1 MKKLIFFIVVNVF
14 ISTNL
19 FGTGYWTKVF
29 EKYDQFAIFFK
40 SIRCKDSENCIAVSN
55 RNDFPIF
62 YMSSDGGFSW
72 KEAYRDNKWSYYDSL
87 GNYFFYKPSQCA
99 EVSYLPSGKI
109 VVVGDTGTVWRSN
122 DNGTT
127 WDTFKIRSRTNPKFM
142 SDRYNISMYSDNF
155 GAISCPFDL
164 YITKDGW
171 NSYQKVEFN
180 LPDSIKPLVFLD
192 VYCPDDGFIIAL
204 VWRGGIGGRG
214 YYIIRSEDYGTNW
227 EVYQPIYPIVEKFF
241 FLDKN
246 NGYAVAGQRVIDY
259 IHKDLIFHT
268 TDGGITWEKQLD
280 TIEHYPDGL
289 TRIYFY
295 DKNHGVAIGNWHKM
309 WRTSNGGKSWYK
321 DSSFNSGITAD
332 YFSDIV
338 MLGPNEMI
346 GITEDGSIYKY
357 SEKLSIDENK
367 LKSHPEKITI
377 SPNPA
382 FEYIEIS
389 GLNKGLQP
397 LVNGSDIKI
406 FNLLGECVINESINP
421 MTSSHRMNI
430 ERLPAGLYFV
440 RVGNWVGRFVKI

>member
-1 MKKLIFFIVVNVF
+1 
-14 ISTNL
+14 
-19 FGTGYWTKVF
+19 
-29 EKYDQFAIFFK
+29 
-40 SIRCKDSENCIAVSN
+40 
-55 RNDFPIF
+55 
-62 YMSSDGGFSW
+62 MSSDGGFSW
-72 KEAYRDNKWSYYDSL
+72 YEAYRDKKWSYYDSL
-87 GNYFFYKPSQCA
+87 GYIRSYIPSQCA

-109 VVVGDTGTVWRSN
+109 VVVGDTGTVWKSI
-122 DNGTT
+122 DNGST

-155 GAISCPFDL
+155 GAISCPFEL

-192 VYCPDDGFIIAL
+192 VYCPDDGFIITL

-268 TDGGITWEKQLD
+268 TDGGMTWEKQLD

-289 TRIYFY
+289 KRIYFF

-338 MLGPNEMI
+338 MLGPHEMI
-346 GITEDGSIYKY
+346 GLTEDGSIYKY
-357 SEKLSIDENK
+357 SEKLSIDENI
-367 LKSHPEKITI
+367 LKSHSEKVTI

-382 FEYIEIS
+382 GEYIEIALS
-389 GLNKGLQP
+389 SPRLKPWVDGVL
-397 LVNGSDIKI
+397 DIKI
-406 FNLLGECVINESINP
+406 YNLLGECVLSVAQTFP
-421 MTSSHRMNI
+421 SVDSGQTGMSDLLRVDVSG
-430 ERLPAGLYFV
+430 LPAGVYFV
-440 RVGNWVGRFVKI
+440 RVGDWVGRFLKI